1 MKPLNFNKVKK
12 TYLTVTFS
20 DEDNTTIM
28 IGTPTKAIMDDL
40 LELQDELNNIN
51 EDETDLD
58 STDNLYSACAKV
70 MSRNKGGVKI
80 SKEFLEEIF
89 DLVAEYTGLNILQ
102 VQELDYLDYLQF
114 RRDAFIH
121 RLSQTEDGVKYLDNA
136 WRLEQ
141 TKPDREALR
150 SKFGKEG

>member
-70 MSRNKGGVKI
+70 MSRNKGGIKI

-89 DLVAEYTGLNILQ
+89 DFEDITIFFDTYMK
-102 VQELDYLDYLQF
+102 
-114 RRDAFIH
+114 FIDEVTNGTN
-121 RLSQTEDGVKYLDNA
+121 RKN
-136 WRLEQ
+136 
-141 TKPDREALR
+141 
-150 SKFGKEG
+150 